1 MRVAAKCPRIPGARG
16 DLPFAMVPGAEGS
29 VSDEG
34 AGLSSFAGC
43 QYGDL
48 IARRRTHSGLGFQIS
63 STGRA
68 EAFGLP
74 MHRRERGSGG
84 FLRLGRLF
92 PCFSPWGFSERGH
105 PNKHHEKY
113 RILKVR
119 SLPSQK
125 KKHRILTHPYFGL
138 EFCWCV
144 ELQMLCL
151 HMSGSSLMTEPE
163 NPLKCE
169 KPSSDCS
176 VKFGSQPTTVV
187 DFTLYN
193 SEV

>member
-68 EAFGLP
+68 KAFGLP
-74 MHRRERGSGG
+74 MHRRERGSGVFCGWGGSFLVLVLGG
-84 FLRLGRLF
+84 FPKEGTLINTMR
-92 PCFSPWGFSERGH
+92 
-105 PNKHHEKY
+105 N
-113 RILKVR
+113 I
-119 SLPSQK
+119 
-125 KKHRILTHPYFGL
+125 
-138 EFCWCV
+138 
-144 ELQMLCL
+144 
-151 HMSGSSLMTEPE
+151 GS
-163 NPLKCE
+163 
-169 KPSSDCS
+169 
-176 VKFGSQPTTVV
+176 
-187 DFTLYN
+187 
-193 SEV
+193 